1 MVRDKFRLS
10 SCFPERPVIKVRAAI
25 ALLVGA
31 LAACGASQLVLQ
43 TPAPPAK
50 GTAAQHG
57 AGYVSN
63 KPPKGVAIATDRRG
77 KSTKPKVTADFSG
90 NPKSNSWWSSL
101 IWQFDETNPYSL
113 SLYAHP
119 LVMRAGAAG
128 LGLGYPDKPT
138 LRPREYMFRYS
149 EELTLGLEGEKFP
162 DTRVAGYS
170 DFAVTAAWK
179 NEHAELRT
187 TLGHGL
193 PYVYATRSGTARAQ
207 IGIAPST
214 LIDVVK
220 EDGGALELKI
230 GDHLYGLFA
239 PSKSKWV
246 KTEAG
251 FAADLGGQDYFSVA
265 VLPDGAPATFELFRA
280 HAYAFVTDTK
290 VSWSYDDATAEL
302 STKFEAVVTTKESGN
317 GLEGSALLALYR
329 HQWLHTEDELTR
341 LSYVSPRGQMK
352 LRVGNAF
359 TTRAKFPGVLPVLP
373 NVAGLTAGDL
383 SGQLSEATDP
393 ATLFPKGFGPGPERD
408 AYWAGKSL
416 GRNATTLYLADQ
428 LGSADAKQH
437 MLTALKNELGDWFD
451 GSEPRRMYYD
461 ETWHSLIAFP
471 ASYGS
476 AEQLNDHHFH
486 YGYFIAA
493 AAAVARFDRA
503 WAQKYAPM
511 IELLIKDAAC
521 WRHDDERFPFLR
533 HMDSY
538 AGHSWANGPAQFDDG
553 NNEESSSEDILFSA
567 SLVLWGS
574 TIGDR
579 TLRDLGIFLFTTQ
592 VLAAE
597 QYWFDVDDA
606 VFPEGF
612 DHSAVAM
619 VWGAGAKYD
628 TWFDAD
634 PIMVHGIN
642 FLPFT
647 GASTYLGRHPAYVS
661 KNFAEVYKRSKGVIY
676 SWRDY
681 LLMYLALAEPERA
694 QKMLEE
700 DTYFDVEFGNT
711 RLLMRQWLKNISALG
726 QVEPTV
732 TANVPTYGV
741 FKGPKGKTYVAY
753 NPSDSAREVTFS
765 DGKRL
770 RVLPG
775 SLGWKVL
782 N

>member
-1 MVRDKFRLS
+1 
-10 SCFPERPVIKVRAAI
+10 VIKLRATI

-31 LAACGASQLVLQ
+31 LAACGAAQVALQ
-43 TPAPPAK
+43 TPKPPPK

-63 KPPKGVAIATDRRG
+63 QPPKGVAIATDRRG
-77 KSTKPKVTADFSG
+77 KSTQPKVTADFSG

-119 LVMRAGAAG
+119 LVMRAGAEG

-162 DTRVAGYS
+162 DTRVASYS

-193 PYVYATRSGTARAQ
+193 PYVYATRTGSARAQ

-220 EDGGALELKI
+220 DEGNGLELKI
-230 GDHLYGLFA
+230 ADHFYGLFA
-239 PSKSKWV
+239 PSGSKWI
-246 KTEAG
+246 KTDAG
-251 FAADLGGQDYFSVA
+251 FAADLGGKDYFSVA
-265 VLPDGAPATFELFRA
+265 VLPDGAASTFELFRA

-290 VSWSYDDATAEL
+290 VSWTYDEATAEL
-302 STKFEAVVTTKESGN
+302 STKFQATVTAKESGK
-317 GLEGSALLALYR
+317 GLLDSPLLALYR
-329 HQWLHTEDELTR
+329 HQWLHTEDQLTG

-359 TTRAKFPGVLPVLP
+359 TTHSKFPGVLPVLP
-373 NVAGLTAGDL
+373 NAAGLTAGDL
-383 SGQLSEATDP
+383 SRQLSEATDP
-393 ATLFPKGFGPGPERD
+393 ATLFPKGFGPGAERD

-416 GRNATTLYLADQ
+416 GRNATNLYLADQ

-437 MLTALKNELGDWFD
+437 MLTALENELGDWFD

-521 WRHDDERFPFLR
+521 WKHDDERFPFLR

-574 TIGDR
+574 TVGDK

-661 KNFAEVYKRSKGVIY
+661 KNFAEVFKRSKGAIY

-681 LLMYLALAEPERA
+681 LLMYLSLAEPERA

-711 RLLMRQWLKNISALG
+711 RLLMRHWLKNIQALG
-726 QVEPTV
+726 QVDPSV

-741 FKGPKGKTYVAY
+741 FKGPKGKSYVAY
-753 NPSDSAREVTFS
+753 NPSDTARDVTFS

-770 RVLPG
+770 LVQPW
-775 SLGWKVL
+775 SLGWKAS